1 VRQELEVLAE
11 DEPRSRVKAEAVIAM
26 LDDTLQTF
34 ASMLQIAEL
43 EAGATRQDFTPVNLR
58 ELTENLYQTYLPAAE
73 ECGQRMRLICE
84 GEPVVQG
91 SRSLLTQLLVN
102 LLENAIR
109 HSGAGSEIVLQ
120 AEEARD
126 GTVLLSVR
134 DNGRGVSEEEAQQ
147 LLKPFFRADR
157 SRSTSG
163 SGLGLSLVQA
173 IASLHGA
180 TVSLQRL
187 PVGLMI
193 QLRFARG

>member
-1 VRQELEVLAE
+1 
-11 DEPRSRVKAEAVIAM
+11 
-26 LDDTLQTF
+26 
-34 ASMLQIAEL
+34 
-43 EAGATRQDFTPVNLR
+43 
-58 ELTENLYQTYLPAAE
+58 
-73 ECGQRMRLICE
+73 MRLICE